1 MSETLSQNA
10 ISTAKQI
17 IEAVI
22 FASEEPLSLKQIL
35 TVVNQSFAATEM
47 ISLSI
52 SDITTLIDE
61 LNQEYE
67 ISQRAFQIISIAEG
81 FQFATKKQYSHW
93 LGELFKEKIKRKLSQ
108 SALETLSV
116 IAYKQP
122 VSKPEIESIRGVNAD
137 YIISSLLERNLITI
151 VGRSASVGRPLLY
164 GTTEYFLHHFGLNSI
179 SDLPRLREIEE
190 LMKESE
196 MEVEKR
202 IIAEENQQAKENV
215 SIVSDEAV
223 PV

>member
-52 SDITTLIDE
+52 SDITALIDE

-67 ISQRAFQIISIAEG
+67 TSQRAFQIISIAEG

-196 MEVEKR
+196 MEVDRKSTR
-202 IIAEENQQAKENV
+202 LNSSHV
-215 SIVSDEAV
+215 SESRMPSSA
-223 PV
+223 

>member
-52 SDITTLIDE
+52 SDITALIDE

-67 ISQRAFQIISIAEG
+67 TSQRAFQIISIAEG

-164 GTTEYFLHHFGLNSI
+164 GTTEYFLHHF
-179 SDLPRLREIEE
+179 EIGRAH
-190 LMKESE
+190 
-196 MEVEKR
+196 V
-202 IIAEENQQAKENV
+202 
-215 SIVSDEAV
+215 
-223 PV
+223 